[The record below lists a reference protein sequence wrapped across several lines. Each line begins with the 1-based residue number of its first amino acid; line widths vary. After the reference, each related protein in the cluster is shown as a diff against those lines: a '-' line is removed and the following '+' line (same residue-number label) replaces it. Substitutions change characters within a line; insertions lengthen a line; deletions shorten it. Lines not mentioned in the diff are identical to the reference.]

1 VSGEHGE
8 LPVAARVR
16 RLEERMIAAGLATDT
31 ELDEILEQVFGFA
44 SPVNGARMVARAWKD
59 PAYRDR
65 LLADG
70 NAAAAELG
78 LGAGAQGYLLK
89 AVENTPAVHNM
100 IVCPLCSCYP
110 TALLGPSPSWYKS
123 FAYRSRAVREPRAV
137 LAEFG
142 LELPESTEIR
152 VWDANSE
159 AATWSC
165 RCARKAPGRWT
176 KLSCPPSSRGTGSSV
191 PPPGKQTVPGRPG
204 GQRRPITCSSPLPPH
219 RKPPPDACSP
229 HRTAGRDR
237 HGRGGPGHEGDV
249 ERRVLPG
256 R

>member
-1 VSGEHGE
+1 VSGGHGE

-16 RLEERMIAAGLATDT
+16 KLEERLIAAGLATDA
-31 ELDEILEQVFGFA
+31 ELDEILEQVFTSA
-44 SPVNGARMVARAWKD
+44 SPVNGARMVALAWKD

-78 LGAGAQGYLLK
+78 FAAGVRGYLLK
-89 AVENTPAVHNM
+89 VVENTAAVHNM
-100 IVCPLCSCYP
+100 IVCTLCSCYP

-142 LELPESTEIR
+142 VELPDSTEIR

-159 AATWSC
+159 T
-165 RCARKAPGRWT
+165 RY
-176 KLSCPPSSRGTGSSV
+176 L
-191 PPPGKQTVPGRPG
+191 
-204 GQRRPITCSSPLPPH
+204 
-219 RKPPPDACSP
+219 
-229 HRTAGRDR
+229 
-237 HGRGGPGHEGDV
+237 
-249 ERRVLPG
+249 VLPLRADG
-256 R
+256 ADEMDERGLASLVTRNGLIGTAVR